1 MKTFVQV
8 NEHHCGRIFKINTP

>member
-1 MKTFVQV
+1 VKTFVQV